1 MATDLEE
8 LVKQFGGTVSGTAPA
23 PAPAPAPAAAPVA
36 APEMAPAAATRV
48 ARPAPAAVAAA
59 PAPMAAPAPAAPAPA
74 APATDLTAL
83 AAEYGGRP
91 EMGFFGSIVESVTGR
106 ARATPETQRLP
117 EWTSMPELNQMSMAS
132 FKSALGTL
140 LTNPR
145 ETVQIMQANF
155 PGLQARQDAM
165 GNYILRS
172 SVNQKE
178 YAIPPGASVGDIPRI
193 LGGLFAFTP
202 AGRAATIPGAVA
214 KAGATQ
220 VGIEATQTGLP
231 SNFVTGTALD
241 VGGKFDLGEV
251 GMAAVTGP
259 AGQIIQRAAPPVA
272 AAVRRGVQRATGRA
286 PAPAAPAP
294 APRVEPTFEA
304 PPAAA
309 AIPEAP
315 PPAPGPAGAPMGT
328 AMAPEVPPAAPGA
341 AAAVPAGD
349 VGEVLNLARKAAGM
363 GPGSTA
369 AKAKLVDMAQ
379 VNPDARAA
387 AERLGIDVPFDVL
400 SDNPQVRSAVG
411 LTRALVAGEA
421 EAAWENTVR
430 QAIQRADEISQ
441 QFDAAFVAGR
451 PAPGATSQKIVD
463 NLQQTRQTLKSDA
476 KAIYDRIDEMVPKN
490 APVDLNNLRT
500 YLDELRANLG
510 AAGRMTPQES
520 NLAKMLE
527 KGELTYF
534 GLKREKDLVGQA
546 VGGLK
551 SPYDNMATGD
561 LKRLYAALAQDQ
573 LDSVASLAGEEAR
586 RELRAANLLTAKQ
599 KALEK
604 RIVGAFGQEIDGSVA
619 QRMQTAI
626 STAAKGDAA
635 AFNRLMKVVPDELQ
649 KETLATALASV
660 TAGKAAGRAAAGAAE
675 TVFSPAEFTKVY
687 RGLRANPPVYSQMVK
702 IMGPEWDRASR
713 DLYEISRRIADAQA
727 RIPTTGKANQI
738 LGEAAVESL
747 MGKVMSSSLA
757 QRAATGVASL
767 VPGGGLIAPDIV
779 QWMSAAKGAGVQKAS
794 KLFASPE
801 FQELAVQSA
810 TKGGEP
816 TQASIRRTAMSKAF
830 SDFAKEVNLPQSLDA
845 RVQYLQSAIQAGR
858 QFEQEN
864 EQ

>member
-36 APEMAPAAATRV
+36 APAPASVSLEPGDLLGA
-48 ARPAPAAVAAA
+48 
-59 PAPMAAPAPAAPAPA
+59 MAAPAATVPTTTAPMSPEQLAASQQPAASTTVTGLAGAATRGLALPA
-74 APATDLTAL
+74 AGAAAGALLGAPFAGVGAVPGAIAGAGAATLAQVVGDPIVSTINSLFGTQYTMPTDAMADLLTRVGVPQARSQAEKIVQATAAGASMAGGTV
-83 AAEYGGRP
+83 AA
-91 EMGFFGSIVESVTGR
+91 GR
-106 ARATPETQRLP
+106 AIQTAAGQAAPVT
-117 EWTSMPELNQMSMAS
+117 
-132 FKSALGTL
+132 
-140 LTNPR
+140 R
-145 ETVQIMQANF
+145 EVGRMLAIQ
-155 PGLQARQDAM
+155 PGLQAVSGAAGGAAGQVAQEM
-165 GNYILRS
+165 G
-172 SVNQKE
+172 
-178 YAIPPGASVGDIPRI
+178 
-193 LGGLFAFTP
+193 
-202 AGRAATIPGAVA
+202 AGT
-214 KAGATQ
+214 
-220 VGIEATQTGLP
+220 
-231 SNFVTGTALD
+231 
-241 VGGKFDLGEV
+241 
-251 GMAAVTGP
+251 
-259 AGQIIQRAAPPVA
+259 AGQIAASVAGGLTPLGVTAATRRA
-272 AAVRRGVQRATGRA
+272 RR
-286 PAPAAPAP
+286 APAP

-304 PPAAA
+304 PPAAPAAMAPEAPAATPMAA

-315 PPAPGPAGAPMGT
+315 PPAPVPAGAPMGT
-328 AMAPEVPPAAPGA
+328 AMASEVPPSASG
-341 AAAVPAGD
+341 AAVPAGD
-349 VGEVLNLARKAAGM
+349 VGEVLNLARKAGGM
-363 GPGSTA
+363 GLGSTA

-379 VNPDARAA
+379 VNPEARAA

-430 QAIQRADEISQ
+430 QSIQRADEISQ

-476 KAIYDRIDEMVPKN
+476 KAIYERIDEMVPKS
-490 APVDLNNLRT
+490 ASVDLNNLKT
-500 YLDELRANLG
+500 YLDDLRTNLG

-551 SPYDNMATGD
+551 SPYDNMAAGD
-561 LKRLYAALAQDQ
+561 LKRLYSALAQDQ
-573 LDSVASLAGEEAR
+573 LDSVAALAGEEAR

-635 AFNRLMKVVPDELQ
+635 AFNRLMKVVPAELQ

-660 TAGKAAGRAAAGAAE
+660 TAGKAAGRAAAGSVE

-687 RGLRANPPVYSQMVK
+687 RGLRSNPPVYSQMVK
-702 IMGPEWDRASR
+702 IMGPEWDRTSR

-747 MGKVMSSSLA
+747 FGKIISSSLA
-757 QRAATGVASL
+757 QRAATTVAST
-767 VPGGGLIAPDIV
+767 VPFGGVIAPDIIGF
-779 QWMSAAKGAGVQKAS
+779 MAGAKGAGVQKAA

-816 TQASIRRTAMSKAF
+816 TKAAIRRTAMSKPF
-830 SDFAKEVNLPQSLDA
+830 SDFANETSLPQSLDA

-858 QFEQEN
+858 QFDQET
-864 EQ
+864 QQ

>member
-1 MATDLEE
+1 
-8 LVKQFGGTVSGTAPA
+8 
-23 PAPAPAPAAAPVA
+23 
-36 APEMAPAAATRV
+36 
-48 ARPAPAAVAAA
+48 
-59 PAPMAAPAPAAPAPA
+59 
-74 APATDLTAL
+74 
-83 AAEYGGRP
+83 
-91 EMGFFGSIVESVTGR
+91 
-106 ARATPETQRLP
+106 
-117 EWTSMPELNQMSMAS
+117 
-132 FKSALGTL
+132 
-140 LTNPR
+140 
-145 ETVQIMQANF
+145 
-155 PGLQARQDAM
+155 
-165 GNYILRS
+165 
-172 SVNQKE
+172 
-178 YAIPPGASVGDIPRI
+178 
-193 LGGLFAFTP
+193 
-202 AGRAATIPGAVA
+202 
-214 KAGATQ
+214 
-220 VGIEATQTGLP
+220 
-231 SNFVTGTALD
+231 
-241 VGGKFDLGEV
+241 
-251 GMAAVTGP
+251 
-259 AGQIIQRAAPPVA
+259 
-272 AAVRRGVQRATGRA
+272 
-286 PAPAAPAP
+286 
-294 APRVEPTFEA
+294 
-304 PPAAA
+304 
-309 AIPEAP
+309 
-315 PPAPGPAGAPMGT
+315 
-328 AMAPEVPPAAPGA
+328 MAPEVPPAAPGA

-349 VGEVLNLARKAAGM
+349 VGEVLNLARKAGGM

-379 VNPDARAA
+379 VNPEARAA

-441 QFDAAFVAGR
+441 QFDAAFVEGR

-476 KAIYDRIDEMVPKN
+476 KAIYDRIEEVVPPDS
-490 APVDLNNLRT
+490 PVDLNNLKT
-500 YLDELRANLG
+500 YLDELRKKLG
-510 AAGRMTPQES
+510 PAGRLTPQEA

-527 KGELTYF
+527 SGELSYF
-534 GLKREKDLVGQA
+534 GFMREKAAVGQA
-546 VGGLK
+546 LEGGK
-551 SPYDNMATGD
+551 SPYENMTKGA
-561 LKRLYAALAQDQ
+561 LKSLYGALAKDQ
-573 LDSVASLAGEEAR
+573 LDNVAALAGEEAR

-635 AFNRLMKVVPDELQ
+635 AFNRLMKVVPAELQ

-747 MGKVMSSSLA
+747 MGRVMSSSLA

-816 TQASIRRTAMSKAF
+816 TQAAIRRTAMSKAF

>member
-1 MATDLEE
+1 MATDLEA
-8 LVKQFGGTVSGTAPA
+8 LARQFGGTVSGTAPA
-23 PAPAPAPAAAPVA
+23 PAPAATPVA
-36 APEMAPAAATRV
+36 APAA
-48 ARPAPAAVAAA
+48 
-59 PAPMAAPAPAAPAPA
+59 MAAPAPASDLSTV
-74 APATDLTAL
+74 ATQF
-83 AAEYGGRP
+83 GGKP

-117 EWTSMPELNQMSMAS
+117 EWTTMPELNQMSVAS
-132 FKSALGTL
+132 FKTALGSL
-140 LTNPR
+140 LSNPQ
-145 ETVQIMQANF
+145 ETVQILKSNF
-155 PGLQARQDAM
+155 PGVQVRQDEK

-172 SVNQKE
+172 SVNQQE
-178 YAIPPGASVGDIPRI
+178 YAIPPGLTMGDLPRVI
-193 LGGLFAFTP
+193 GGLAAFTP
-202 AGRAATIPGAVA
+202 PGRAATIPGAVVG
-214 KAGATQ
+214 AGATQ
-220 VGIEATQTGLP
+220 AVIEATQAATGGQISPAEIGL
-231 SNFVTGTALD
+231 
-241 VGGKFDLGEV
+241 
-251 GMAAVTGP
+251 AAATGP
-259 AGQIIQRAAPPVA
+259 AGQIIQRVAPPVA
-272 AAVRRGVQRATGRA
+272 AAVRRGAQRITGRA
-286 PAPAAPAP
+286 PTPAP
-294 APRVEPTFEA
+294 ATGAPGAPMGTAMAPETRIEPTFETPPLA
-304 PPAAA
+304 AVTPEVPPAAA

-315 PPAPGPAGAPMGT
+315 PA
-328 AMAPEVPPAAPGA
+328 AAP
-341 AAAVPAGD
+341 AVAPTVSAEATEVGVGD
-349 VGEVLNLARKAAGM
+349 VLNLARKAGGM

-369 AKAKLVDMAQ
+369 AKAQLIDLAQ
-379 VNPDARAA
+379 VNPEARAA
-387 AERLGIDVPFDVL
+387 AERLGIDLPFDVL

-421 EAAWENTVR
+421 EAAWEATVR
-430 QAIQRADEISQ
+430 AAVQRADEISQ
-441 QFDAAFVAGR
+441 QFDANFIAGR

-476 KAIYDRIDEMVPKN
+476 KAIYDRIDEAVPKS
-490 APVDLNNLRT
+490 APVELNNLRT
-500 YLDELRANLG
+500 YLDDLRTNLG
-510 AAGRMTPQES
+510 AAGRMTAQES

-551 SPYDNMATGD
+551 SPYDNMAAGD

-635 AFNRLMKVVPDELQ
+635 AFNRLMKVVPEELQ

-738 LGEAAVESL
+738 LGEAAVEGL
-747 MGKVMSSSLA
+747 MGKIMSSSLA
-757 QRAATGVASL
+757 QRAATGVAGM
-767 VPGGGLIAPDIV
+767 VPGGGLVAPDIV
-779 QWMSAAKGAGVQKAS
+779 GFMAGAKGAGVQKAA

-810 TKGGEP
+810 TKGGNP
-816 TQASIRRTAMSKAF
+816 SQAAIRKTAMSKAF
-830 SDFAKEVNLPQSLDA
+830 GDFVKEANLPQSLDA
-845 RVQYLQSAIQAGR
+845 RIQYLQSAIQAGR
-858 QFEQEN
+858 QFDQEQ
-864 EQ
+864 QQ

>member
-1 MATDLEE
+1 
-8 LVKQFGGTVSGTAPA
+8 
-23 PAPAPAPAAAPVA
+23 
-36 APEMAPAAATRV
+36 
-48 ARPAPAAVAAA
+48 
-59 PAPMAAPAPAAPAPA
+59 
-74 APATDLTAL
+74 
-83 AAEYGGRP
+83 
-91 EMGFFGSIVESVTGR
+91 
-106 ARATPETQRLP
+106 
-117 EWTSMPELNQMSMAS
+117 
-132 FKSALGTL
+132 
-140 LTNPR
+140 
-145 ETVQIMQANF
+145 
-155 PGLQARQDAM
+155 
-165 GNYILRS
+165 
-172 SVNQKE
+172 
-178 YAIPPGASVGDIPRI
+178 
-193 LGGLFAFTP
+193 
-202 AGRAATIPGAVA
+202 
-214 KAGATQ
+214 
-220 VGIEATQTGLP
+220 
-231 SNFVTGTALD
+231 
-241 VGGKFDLGEV
+241 
-251 GMAAVTGP
+251 
-259 AGQIIQRAAPPVA
+259 
-272 AAVRRGVQRATGRA
+272 
-286 PAPAAPAP
+286 
-294 APRVEPTFEA
+294 
-304 PPAAA
+304 
-309 AIPEAP
+309 
-315 PPAPGPAGAPMGT
+315 MGT

-341 AAAVPAGD
+341 AAVVPAGD
-349 VGEVLNLARKAAGM
+349 VGEVLNLARKAGGM

-369 AKAKLVDMAQ
+369 AKAKLIDMAQ
-379 VNPDARAA
+379 VNPEARAA

-430 QAIQRADEISQ
+430 QSIQRADEISQ

-476 KAIYDRIDEMVPKN
+476 KAIYERIDEMVPKS
-490 APVDLNNLRT
+490 APVDLNNLKT
-500 YLDELRANLG
+500 YLDDLRTNLG

-551 SPYDNMATGD
+551 SPYDNMAAGD
-561 LKRLYAALAQDQ
+561 LKRLYSALAQDQ
-573 LDSVASLAGEEAR
+573 LDSVAALAGEEAR

-635 AFNRLMKVVPDELQ
+635 AFNRLMKVVPAELQ

-660 TAGKAAGRAAAGAAE
+660 TAGKAAGRAAAGSVE

-687 RGLRANPPVYSQMVK
+687 RGLRSNPPVYSQMVK
-702 IMGPEWDRASR
+702 IMGPEWDRTSR

-747 MGKVMSSSLA
+747 FGKIMSSSLA
-757 QRAATGVASL
+757 QRAATGVASM

-779 QWMSAAKGAGVQKAS
+779 GFMAGAKGAGVQKAA

-816 TQASIRRTAMSKAF
+816 TKAAIRRTAMSKAF
-830 SDFAKEVNLPQSLDA
+830 SDFAKEASLPQSLDA

-858 QFEQEN
+858 QSTQEN
-864 EQ
+864 E

>member
-1 MATDLEE
+1 MAYSITTKDGITINDIPDDVSPDSPELKAKVAAIRAGGGAAALE
-8 LVKQFGGTVSGTAPA
+8 
-23 PAPAPAPAAAPVA
+23 APAPAPAAAPMSPEQWA
-36 APEMAPAAATRV
+36 ASQSKP
-48 ARPAPAAVAAA
+48 
-59 PAPMAAPAPAAPAPA
+59 
-74 APATDLTAL
+74 
-83 AAEYGGRP
+83 
-91 EMGFFGSIVESVTGR
+91 MGFFEGLVESVTGR

-117 EWTSMPELNQMSMAS
+117 EWTTMPELNQMSVAS
-132 FKSALGTL
+132 FKTALGTL
-140 LTNPR
+140 LSNPK
-145 ETVQIMQANF
+145 ETVQILQSNF
-155 PGLQARQDAM
+155 PGVQVRQDEK

-172 SVNQKE
+172 SVNQQE
-178 YAIPPGASVGDIPRI
+178 YAIPPGFTMGDIPRAI
-193 LGGLFAFTP
+193 GGIAAFTP
-202 AGRAATIPGAVA
+202 AGRAATIPGAVVG
-214 KAGATQ
+214 AGATQ
-220 VGIEATQTGLP
+220 AVIEATQAGTGGQVSP
-231 SNFVTGTALD
+231 SEIAL
-241 VGGKFDLGEV
+241 
-251 GMAAVTGP
+251 AAATGP
-259 AGQIIQRAAPPVA
+259 VGQILQRVAPPVA
-272 AAVRRGVQRATGRA
+272 AAVRRGAQRATGRA
-286 PAPAAPAP
+286 PAPAAA
-294 APRVEPTFEA
+294 
-304 PPAAA
+304 PAAA

-315 PPAPGPAGAPMGT
+315 PAAAAPAGAPMGT
-328 AMAPEVPPAAPGA
+328 AMAPEVPPAA
-341 AAAVPAGD
+341 AAVAGEATAGGVSD
-349 VGEVLNLARKAAGM
+349 VLNLARKAGGM

-369 AKAKLVDMAQ
+369 AKAQLVDLAQ
-379 VNPDARAA
+379 VNPEARAA
-387 AERLGIDVPFDVL
+387 AERLAIDLPFDVL

-421 EAAWENTVR
+421 EAAWEGTVR

-441 QFDAAFVAGR
+441 QFDANFIAGR
-451 PAPGATSQKIVD
+451 PAPGATSQKIVE

-476 KAIYDRIDEMVPKN
+476 KAIYDRIDEMVPKS
-490 APVDLNNLRT
+490 APVELNNLRT
-500 YLDELRANLG
+500 YLNDLRTNLG
-510 AAGRMTPQES
+510 AAGRMTAQES

-551 SPYDNMATGD
+551 SPYDNMAAGD

-738 LGEAAVESL
+738 LGDAAVEGL

-757 QRAATGVASL
+757 QRAATGVASM
-767 VPGGGLIAPDIV
+767 VPGGGLVAPDIV
-779 QWMSAAKGAGVQKAS
+779 GFMAGAKGAGVQKAA

-810 TKGGEP
+810 TKGGNP
-816 TQASIRRTAMSKAF
+816 SQATIRRTAMSKAF
-830 SDFAKEVNLPQSLDA
+830 GDFAREANLPQSLDA
-845 RVQYLQSAIQAGR
+845 RIQYLQSAIQAGQ
-858 QFEQEN
+858 QFDQETEQ
-864 EQ
+864 